1 MIKSEEIIKRR
12 NVIVE
17 KLKLVENEALIK
29 KATDKLL
36 SFLGGKHKS
45 VTPERLNILA
55 VIYKLSGPA
64 DPETIHKFVEN
75 DFGHVSLS
83 TVYYVIEL
91 LLNAKLIRKLNLVEG
106 GPFFYEKTIDTE
118 NHAYSI
124 CSHCGKVRSLSMKKY
139 INDLKT
145 LPAQSFNLET
155 ISLIFYG
162 ECRNCASKRNKQL
175 KQNKK

>member
-1 MIKSEEIIKRR
+1 M
-12 NVIVE
+12 
-17 KLKLVENEALIK
+17 
-29 KATDKLL
+29 
-36 SFLGGKHKS
+36 
-45 VTPERLNILA
+45 TPERLNILA

-139 INDLKT
+139 VNDLKT